1 MSYIPKGADA
11 YYERGCYLT
20 PEEQDLEALEALD
33 LPDATLEA
41 LATQA
46 DWEARCE
53 AFAWKVALGLAGGD
67 AWVCE
72 RLALAG
78 LMDGTDPADLR
89 GEV

>member
-1 MSYIPKGADA
+1 MSYIPPGADA
-11 YYERGCYLT
+11 YIDAATHADPLDDT
-20 PEEQDLEALEALD
+20 IDALRALD

-41 LATQA
+41 LAAAA

-53 AFAWKVALGLAGGD
+53 AFAWRVALGLAGGD

-89 GEV
+89 GAP